1 MKIEYSRNTLKL
13 SENKE
18 SFSAKIYT
26 PFDEHYLKTELTTA
40 LSRRDVTKMD
50 IALDNIDKILEVTSD
65 KANWS
70 KKNKEY
76 FKIYQAVK
84 EIESPEIQETLDNI
98 FLGHDFLID
107 KYFKL
112 GPEGHNLK
120 VTGLRWWLTTLDL
133 DLAFPDRLDFFYQEL
148 MWLDIGVLN
157 LPAAAFISD
166 LVKESERLMDI
177 IHGKRLK
184 SKDFT

>member
-1 MKIEYSRNTLKL
+1 MKIEYSRNTLRL
-13 SENKE
+13 SGDKE

-26 PFDEHYLKTELTTA
+26 PFDKSYLESELRKK
-40 LSRRDVTKMD
+40 LWYDVSKID
-50 IALDNIDKILEVTSD
+50 IALNNIDQILEVASNKD
-65 KANWS
+65 NWS
-70 KKNKEY
+70 KKNREY

-84 EIESPEIQETLDNI
+84 EIKSPDIQETLNNVL
-98 FLGHDFLID
+98 LGHDFLID

-133 DLAFPDRLDFFYQEL
+133 DVAFPDRLELFYHEL
-148 MWLDIGVLN
+148 IRLDIGLLN
-157 LPAAAFISD
+157 LPAAAFIFD

-177 IHGKRLK
+177 IHGKKRK
-184 SKDFT
+184 SKDFA

>member
-98 FLGHDFLID
+98 FLGIDFNVG
-107 KYFKL
+107 KYFYL
-112 GPEGHNLK
+112 GLEGNSL
-120 VTGLRWWLTTLDL
+120 VVASLTWWRIALDII
-133 DLAFPDRLDFFYQEL
+133 FPDRLEFFYNKL
-148 MWLDIGVLN
+148 INLN
-157 LPAAAFISD
+157 LDALSLPAVAFISD
-166 LVKESERLMDI
+166 LIGESERI
-177 IHGKRLK
+177 REVIYGKRLK

>member
-13 SENKE
+13 TENKE

-26 PFDEHYLKTELTTA
+26 PFDKSYLDSELRKKLWYDVSKIDLA
-40 LSRRDVTKMD
+40 LN
-50 IALDNIDKILEVTSD
+50 NIDQILEVVSNKD
-65 KANWS
+65 NWS
-70 KKNKEY
+70 NKNREY

-84 EIESPEIQETLDNI
+84 EIKCQEIQETLNKV
-98 FLGHDFLID
+98 FLGHDFWID
-107 KYFKL
+107 KYCDL
-112 GPEGHNLK
+112 GPEGCNLK

-133 DLAFPDRLDFFYQEL
+133 DVTFPGRLELFYNEL
-148 MWLDIGVLN
+148 IRLDIGLLN
-157 LPAAAFISD
+157 LPAVAFISD

-177 IHGKRLK
+177 IHGKRRK

>member
-98 FLGHDFLID
+98 FLGIDFNVG
-107 KYFKL
+107 KYFYL
-112 GPEGHNLK
+112 GLEGNSL
-120 VTGLRWWLTTLDL
+120 VVASLTWWRIALDII
-133 DLAFPDRLDFFYQEL
+133 FPDRLEFFYNKL
-148 MWLDIGVLN
+148 INLN
-157 LPAAAFISD
+157 LDALSLPAVAFISD